1 MLAEFFMLWFSRNE
15 IDRYGWFVSDGSI
28 RANLDMDRFYEM
40 QIPIPDIKI
49 QQSIV
54 DIYNQYI
61 TRKEINE
68 KLKIQIKDLC
78 PILIKG
84 SLHNCEEAQI

>member
-1 MLAEFFMLWFSRNE
+1 MLWFSRNE